1 MMSMISPLRLRIDLF
16 IQCGLAL
23 LILFLSLIWSPGL
36 AVTLLCLL
44 AAWQMLSA
52 IELQLTFG
60 LRTRTLLLVI
70 GGLALLAGLFTV
82 STFGILAWL
91 PLAAVV
97 PVHLL
102 RTVQEY
108 RIVRRRRRSF
118 WDL

>member
-1 MMSMISPLRLRIDLF
+1 MMSMISPLRLRVDLF
-16 IQCGLAL
+16 IQLGLAL
-23 LILFLSLIWSPGL
+23 LVIFLSLVWSPGF
-36 AVTLLCLL
+36 AIALLCLL

-60 LRTRTLLLVI
+60 LRTRTLLLI
-70 GGLALLAGLFTV
+70 TGGLSLLAGMLMV
-82 STFGILAWL
+82 SAFGIVAWL

-97 PVHLL
+97 LVHLL